1 MTSRR
6 SLASAASCGA
16 LLGAVTTAAILLHPV
31 AWGAQSE
38 PLPLSDVTAQI
49 ISLTRRVAALESSR
63 NRVVAP
69 FTVVDAH
76 NTPIL
81 QVRDGS
87 SDSGFTDHRG
97 IVVFSSS
104 GAGVSR
110 LSARG
115 SIGELSVLQ
124 DANSQSGALVTG
136 RGGYLGLLVTTQGN
150 QRVFAGVFNEKS
162 DVQVSDSGG
171 QLKADLVAD
180 SGGQLALEGAGD
192 AKAARKAG
200 DVPNEAPVVQGMVL
214 RGGGT
219 GGLTIYDKGK
229 PEISILHASGMTL
242 TDAKGTPRVMI
253 SMASD
258 KSFMGIFNK
267 ATQPIAFMTEND
279 HYPGGSITV
288 ADSSGTGVFS
298 AGAVGDHAAEVCV
311 DRRENSLKC
320 LGTDLPLTF
329 H

>member
-1 MTSRR
+1 MFTRR
-6 SLASAASCGA
+6 SLTSAAGCGA
-16 LLGAVTTAAILLHPV
+16 LFGALTTAAILLHPP

-63 NRVVAP
+63 SRVVAP
-69 FTVVDAH
+69 FTVVDAS

-81 QVRDGS
+81 RVVDNTSES
-87 SDSGFTDHRG
+87 SFTGHRG

-104 GAGVSR
+104 GEAVSR

-115 SIGELSVLQ
+115 TAGELSVLQ
-124 DANSQSGALVTG
+124 DAQSGALVTG
-136 RGGYLGLLVTTQGN
+136 RGYLGLMVVTDN
-150 QRVFAGVFNEKS
+150 EQRLFAGVYGGQS

-171 QLKADLVAD
+171 QIKADLGAAA
-180 SGGQLALEGAGD
+180 GGQLVLEGAGD

-200 DVPNEAPVVQGMVL
+200 NIPDGVPVVQGMVL
-214 RGGGT
+214 LGGGT

-229 PEISILHASGMTL
+229 PEISLQHANGMAFADT
-242 TDAKGTPRVMI
+242 KGTPRIMI
-253 SMASD
+253 NVASD
-258 KSFMGIFNK
+258 KSFMGIFNSAK
-267 ATQPIAFMTEND
+267 QPIAFMTEND
-279 HYPGGSITV
+279 HYPGGSLTV

-298 AGAVGDHAAEVCV
+298 AGAVGNHAAEVCV
-311 DRRENSLKC
+311 DRQENALKC